1 MKAAFPESDG
11 DQGSFTFRSTI
22 QDRFESYHAA
32 HPEVY
37 FVLVQLCGLA
47 KQRGITK
54 LGVSLLWPG
63 MLSLSA
69 RHYPRGGASMF
80 AVLSAAGTLG
90 CALAPWL
97 VGLVADAIRTNA
109 ATPGVL
115 ARVGLQIAPEPFGL
129 RVGLLAATAC
139 PVAMLALVRW
149 INRQSQSE
157 VDSEQ

>member
-54 LGVSLLWPG
+54 LGVSLLWERMRWSLTIERDSESEADY
-63 MLSLSA
+63 MLNNDFRSRYA
-69 RHYPRGGASMF
+69 RLIMKREPEM
-80 AVLSAAGTLG
+80 AGLFN
-90 CALAPWL
+90 L
-97 VGLVADAIRTNA
+97 R
-109 ATPGVL
+109 
-115 ARVGLQIAPEPFGL
+115 EL
-129 RVGLLAATAC
+129 RV
-139 PVAMLALVRW
+139 P
-149 INRQSQSE
+149 
-157 VDSEQ
+157 